1 MRSGKANRTW
11 IMDRG
16 VPTEE
21 ILAEMRGA
29 ANPIYYLVGTPKG
42 RLTRLEKKFSELTW
56 KKARESVQVKL
67 LQEDEELYVLVESE
81 DRIEK
86 ERAMRERR
94 VKKLVERLD
103 ELQKQNLTRDGLL
116 MKVGAAKKEAGR
128 AFSLVTIKLPEKDEA
143 VNAETFSY
151 VINKEKLDV
160 VEKREGRYLLR
171 SNWVGEDPELLWE
184 RYILLTEVEQA
195 FKDLK
200 GDLSLRPIYHQK
212 EERIEAHI
220 FVAFQA
226 YCLFVTLRQRL
237 KALASGLTPRAVL
250 DKLTITHKSVS
261 GHGG

>member
-1 MRSGKANRTW
+1 
-11 IMDRG
+11 
-16 VPTEE
+16 
-21 ILAEMRGA
+21 
-29 ANPIYYLVGTPKG
+29 
-42 RLTRLEKKFSELTW
+42 
-56 KKARESVQVKL
+56 VKL

-160 VEKREGRYLLR
+160 VEKREGR
-171 SNWVGEDPELLWE
+171 
-184 RYILLTEVEQA
+184 
-195 FKDLK
+195 
-200 GDLSLRPIYHQK
+200 
-212 EERIEAHI
+212 
-220 FVAFQA
+220 
-226 YCLFVTLRQRL
+226 
-237 KALASGLTPRAVL
+237 
-250 DKLTITHKSVS
+250 
-261 GHGG
+261 